1 MGKLDH
7 TMMRQIVSGACGLL
21 LCLGTAAVAQ
31 DQPPEAGQG
40 MGPTLAAPPNSKV
53 APPPPVVRPT
63 DGNAGGP
70 GTKLAKTSRAE
81 DQTGIVVELYTSQGC
96 SSCPPADRLFE
107 KLANIPGVIP
117 LALHVDYWDYIGWK
131 DTFADPGFTERQK
144 AYARA
149 AGERMIYT
157 PQIIVEG
164 ADRLVG
170 NEPEALRSAL
180 SRVTGKPGAVHLVL
194 ERQGDRIVIRAEAD
208 PPLAQG
214 VIVQLVRYQPQQT
227 VEIAGG
233 ENVGEIVTYS
243 NIVTDWQRLG
253 EWPGT
258 APLEMVADAPGAAPV
273 VVILQRPGP
282 AEIVAA
288 ARLR

>member
-31 DQPPEAGQG
+31 DQPPEAVQDAAPS
-40 MGPTLAAPPNSKV
+40 MAAPPTDKI
-53 APPPPVVRPT
+53 AEPPPTARPAPS
-63 DGNAGGP
+63 GNAGADP
-70 GTKLAKTSRAE
+70 AAAKARTE
-81 DQTGIVVELYTSQGC
+81 DQMGIVVELYTSQGC

-107 KLANIPGVIP
+107 KLAAIPGVIP

-131 DTFADPGFTERQK
+131 DTFAAPGFTERQK

-180 SRVTGKPGAVHLVL
+180 SRVTGKPGPVHLVL
-194 ERQGDRIVIRAEAD
+194 ERQGDRIVIRADAD
-208 PPLAQG
+208 PPLSQG

-233 ENVGEIVTYS
+233 ENMGEIVTYS
-243 NIVTDWQRLG
+243 NIVTDWQRVG

-258 APLEMVADAPGAAPV
+258 APLEMVADAPGPAPV
-273 VVILQRPGP
+273 VVILQNPGP
-282 AEIVAA
+282 AGIVAA

>member
-1 MGKLDH
+1 MPSFQPSFAGFLRKACGRGNRKTLIGSAGAAFVEGKRPMGKLDH

-21 LCLGTAAVAQ
+21 LCLGTSAVAQ

-117 LALHVDYWDYIGWK
+117 LALRLLGLYRLEGHVRRSRLY
-131 DTFADPGFTERQK
+131 
-144 AYARA
+144 RA
-149 AGERMIYT
+149 A
-157 PQIIVEG
+157 EG
-164 ADRLVG
+164 LC
-170 NEPEALRSAL
+170 
-180 SRVTGKPGAVHLVL
+180 
-194 ERQGDRIVIRAEAD
+194 
-208 PPLAQG
+208 
-214 VIVQLVRYQPQQT
+214 
-227 VEIAGG
+227 
-233 ENVGEIVTYS
+233 
-243 NIVTDWQRLG
+243 
-253 EWPGT
+253 
-258 APLEMVADAPGAAPV
+258 
-273 VVILQRPGP
+273 
-282 AEIVAA
+282 
-288 ARLR
+288 ARRR